1 MSQNHTRTPKEE
13 RLSVLLFLFTIA
25 SILLILCAAFAWLLP
40 SVWQAQLGAGWP
52 RIAGVFLIA
61 HLFCSFGEFF
71 FHRYVFHVPTFPLLS
86 HFYKQHTL
94 HHALTRVSY
103 ARPAAGQPAVPRLV
117 EVKNLYPIEKD
128 PQREAS
134 FFPWYS
140 LLAFAGVV
148 TPFLALLQWLL
159 PTLPIVLGGWLGLA
173 WTLTLYELLHAVEH
187 LPQGIW
193 DRLVTRPRT
202 GRFWRKAYA
211 FHLRHHADIRC
222 NESVSGFFG
231 FPLPDLIFGTYIDP
245 ETLYPHEGE
254 IPVHEFKS
262 QSPRF
267 AFLRRLDE
275 LADQAVANRR
285 LGRPRATAGSKEA
298 RDLVLEQLDG

>member
-1 MSQNHTRTPKEE
+1 MSQSKTRTPKKE
-13 RLSVLLFLFTIA
+13 RLSIRLFLFTIA
-25 SILLILCAAFAWLLP
+25 STLVVLCTAFAWVRPELWR
-40 SVWQAQLGAGWP
+40 VQWEAGWP
-52 RIAGVFLIA
+52 ALAGVFLIA
-61 HLFCSFGEFF
+61 HLLGAFGEFF
-71 FHRYVFHVPTFPLLS
+71 FHRYVFHIPTFPVLVY
-86 HFYKQHTL
+86 FYKQHTL

-103 ARPAAGQPAVPRLV
+103 KRSAAGQPILPHLV
-117 EVKNLYPIEKD
+117 EVQNLYPIEKD

-140 LLAFAGVV
+140 LAAFAGVL

-159 PTLPIVLGGWLGLA
+159 PTLPIVLGGWLGIA
-173 WTLTLYELLHAVEH
+173 WSLTLYELLHAVEH
-187 LPQGIW
+187 LPQATW

-231 FPLPDLIFGTYIDP
+231 IPLPDLVFGTYIDP

-254 IPVHEFKS
+254 IPMGEFHS
-262 QSPRF
+262 QPPRF
-267 AFLRRLDE
+267 RLIRWLDAR
-275 LADQAVANRR
+275 ADQAVASRR
-285 LGRPRATAGSKEA
+285 MRAAA
-298 RDLVLEQLDG
+298 

>member
-1 MSQNHTRTPKEE
+1 MSHTHTRTSKEE
-13 RLSVLLFLFTIA
+13 RLSILLFLFTIA
-25 SILLILCAAFAWLLP
+25 ATLVVLCAAFAWLLP
-40 SVWQAQLGAGWP
+40 LVWQAQRDAGWALL
-52 RIAGVFLIA
+52 AGVFLIA
-61 HLFCSFGEFF
+61 HLLCAFGEFF
-71 FHRYVFHVPTFPLLS
+71 FHRYVFHVPTFRILS
-86 HFYKQHTL
+86 YFYKQHTL

-103 ARPAAGQPAVPRLV
+103 ARPAAGQPVIPRLV

-140 LLAFAGVV
+140 LAAFAAVV

-159 PTLPIVLGGWLGLA
+159 PSLPIVLGGWLGIA
-173 WTLTLYELLHAVEH
+173 WSITLYELLHAVEH
-187 LPQGIW
+187 LPQATW
-193 DRLVTRPRT
+193 DRLVSQPRT

-231 FPLPDLIFGTYIDP
+231 FPLPDLVFGTYINP

-254 IPVHEFKS
+254 VPTQEFQS
-262 QSPRF
+262 QPPRF
-267 AFLRRLDE
+267 AFLRWLDK
-275 LADQAVANRR
+275 LADQAVAHRR
-285 LGRPRATAGSKEA
+285 QQSQSATAG
-298 RDLVLEQLDG
+298 

>member
-1 MSQNHTRTPKEE
+1 MSQNPARTAKEE
-13 RLSVLLFLFTIA
+13 RFSVLLFLFTIA
-25 SILLILCAAFAWLLP
+25 ATLAALCIALAWLLP
-40 SVWQAQLGAGWP
+40 AVWQTQWTAGWP
-52 RIAGVFLIA
+52 ALLGVVLIA
-61 HLFCSFGEFF
+61 HLTCAFGEFF
-71 FHRYVFHVPTFPLLS
+71 FHRYVLHVPAVGFLAY
-86 HFYKQHTL
+86 FYKQHTL

-103 ARPAAGQPAVPRLV
+103 ARSAAGQPAMPRLV
-117 EVKNLYPIEKD
+117 EVKNFYPIEKD

-140 LLAFAGVV
+140 LAVFAGVV

-159 PTLPIVLGGWLGLA
+159 PSWPIVLGGWLGIA
-173 WTLTLYELLHAVEH
+173 WSLTLYELLHAIEH
-187 LPQGIW
+187 LPQSTW

-222 NESVSGFFG
+222 NESISGFFG
-231 FPLPDLIFGTYIDP
+231 LPLPDLVFGTYINP

-254 IPVHEFKS
+254 IPVGEFKS

-267 AFLRRLDE
+267 RLIRWLDTR
-275 LADQAVANRR
+275 ADQAVASRR
-285 LGRPRATAGSKEA
+285 MRAAA
-298 RDLVLEQLDG
+298 